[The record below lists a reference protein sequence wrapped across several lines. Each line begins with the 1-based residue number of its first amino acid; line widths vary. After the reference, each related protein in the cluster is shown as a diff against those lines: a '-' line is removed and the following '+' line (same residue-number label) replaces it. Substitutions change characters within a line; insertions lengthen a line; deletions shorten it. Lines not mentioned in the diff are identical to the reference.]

1 MIKKR
6 KIKVLIIDDSLT
18 IRETLSLIISSEPDF
33 EVVGKAG
40 DPYEAVKIMNQIK
53 PDVITLDIEMPK
65 MDGLTF
71 LKKLMSQHPIP
82 VIIISSL
89 TAKSANI
96 TLRALELGA
105 VEIISK
111 PFNKTIKSSNP
122 KQFIINQIRRA
133 SMASVKSKAAKHLIA
148 NKHIEKE
155 KPIKQVPA
163 NRLICIGASTGG
175 TEVISRIIQN
185 INNNKPAIVI
195 VQHMPPLFTKSF
207 ADRLNDYTNLSVKEA
222 EDGDILMNNH
232 IYVAPGGKHLEIVKA
247 GLRLKI
253 HTFDGDLVNHVKPS
267 IDVTMASI
275 ASLHHQ
281 KSVGILLTGM
291 GKDGAEGLKMI
302 RETGGKTIAQDE
314 QSSLVFGMPKQAIQ
328 INAAQLILNIEEI
341 INQINSIYN
350 A

>member
-40 DPYEAVKIMNQIK
+40 DPYEAVKIMNRVK

-133 SMASVKSKAAKHLIA
+133 SMAAVKSKVAKHLIA
-148 NKHIEKE
+148 KNQIEKE
-155 KPIKQVPA
+155 KPIKQIPA
-163 NRLICIGASTGG
+163 SRLICIGASTGG
-175 TEVISRIIQN
+175 TEVISQIIRN

-222 EDGDILMNNH
+222 EEGDILMNNH
-232 IYVAPGGKHLEIVKA
+232 IYVAPGGKHLEITKV
-247 GLRLKI
+247 GLRLKL
-253 HTFDGDLVNHVKPS
+253 HVFDGDLVNHVKPS

-275 ASLHHQ
+275 AKLHHQ
-281 KSVGILLTGM
+281 RSVGILLTGM
-291 GKDGAEGLKMI
+291 GKDGADGLKMI
-302 RETGGKTIAQDE
+302 RDSGGKTIAQNE
-314 QSSLVFGMPKQAIQ
+314 QSSLVFGMPKQAIK
-328 INAAQLILNIEEI
+328 INAAQLILDIEEI